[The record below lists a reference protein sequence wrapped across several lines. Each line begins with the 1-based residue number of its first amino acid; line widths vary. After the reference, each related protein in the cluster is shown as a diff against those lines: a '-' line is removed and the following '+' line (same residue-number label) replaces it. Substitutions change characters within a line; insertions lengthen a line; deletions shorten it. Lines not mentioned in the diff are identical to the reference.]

1 MKYLIL
7 LLLSFNVFA
16 ATLTGVPPSQRT
28 DNSAFNLDTEL
39 QGFKVYCGLITKEY
53 VNSYSYTG
61 YTLPITEWTL
71 SLPVGVHYCA
81 VTTID
86 TDGRESAYSNEVTV
100 TVSGKYLPKP
110 PLITDTIINEIIT
123 LPQPIN

>member
-1 MKYLIL
+1 MMKFKYGLMLAVVFALI
-7 LLLSFNVFA
+7 SSNAFA
-16 ATLTGVPPSQRT
+16 ATITGIPPDQRE
-28 DNSAFNLDTEL
+28 DNSPFNLDAEL

-53 VNSYSYTG
+53 VSSYSYTG

-71 SLPVGVHYCA
+71 SLPVGIHYCA

-86 TDGRESAYSNEVTV
+86 TDGRESTYSNEITV

-110 PLITDTIINEIIT
+110 P
-123 LPQPIN
+123 